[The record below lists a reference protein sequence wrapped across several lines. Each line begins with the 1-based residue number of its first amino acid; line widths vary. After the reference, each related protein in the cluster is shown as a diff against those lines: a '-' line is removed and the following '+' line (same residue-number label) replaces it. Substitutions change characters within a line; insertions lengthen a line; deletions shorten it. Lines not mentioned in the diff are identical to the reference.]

1 MKDRFLPSLFCIIL
15 PIFSVLLIM
24 NIILSSFDKKVWD
37 NVDKHLDEFVYD
49 HTTSNTY
56 HKFILYDK
64 DSTYVCEILLNSSMK
79 YSAVFD
85 DMELVASSVNKFRSG
100 RVYKKLIQRVPEEN
114 IYRYKKDETLK
125 KFEKMKK
132 Q

>member
-1 MKDRFLPSLFCIIL
+1 MKDRFLPFLFCII
-15 PIFSVLLIM
+15 IFSGLLIM
-24 NIILSSFDKKVWD
+24 NIVLSSFDKKVWD
-37 NVDKHLDEFVYD
+37 NVDEHLDEFVYD
-49 HTTSNTY
+49 HTTSHTY
-56 HKFILYDK
+56 HKFILYDE
-64 DSTYVCEILLNSSMK
+64 DSTYVCEILLNSSIEC
-79 YSAVFD
+79 SAVFD

-114 IYRYKKDETLK
+114 IYRYKAKDETLK

>member
-1 MKDRFLPSLFCIIL
+1 MKDRFLPLLFCIII
-15 PIFSVLLIM
+15 PVFSILLIA
-24 NIILSSFDKKVWD
+24 NIVSSSFDKKVWD

-49 HTTSNTY
+49 HSTSHTY

-100 RVYKKLIQRVPEEN
+100 MVYKKLIQKVPEEN
-114 IYRYKKDETLK
+114 IYRLKAKDETLK
-125 KFEKMKK
+125 KFERMK
-132 Q
+132 